1 VNQWPGGFQG
11 EVTVTAGA
19 SGLSGWTVQ
28 LTFPNG
34 QTISS
39 AWSAQLTTSGS
50 SATARN
56 MAYNGTVSAGQSTG
70 FGFLG
75 SWNGTTN
82 GAPTLT
88 CTAS

>member
-1 VNQWPGGFQG
+1 MNQWPGGFQG

-19 SGLSGWTVQ
+19 SGLSGWTVG

-34 QTISS
+34 QTIQS
-39 AWSAQLTTSGS
+39 AWNAQVTSSGS
-50 SATARN
+50 TATATN
-56 MAYNGTVSAGQSTG
+56 MPYNGTVAAGQSAG